1 MNNDYDDRSP
11 APDEN
16 PDTFPSADAGRYTQ
30 DRTPPRSADVFS
42 PYDWQKADESFPQ
55 QGGQHPPPGGQYPPQ
70 NTQYPPQQG
79 YGYGYSYG
87 YPTYGGVPPQ
97 RRRSKLKI
105 PLIIISVLV
114 LIVATALLFMGPD
127 YLDVNP
133 ILRFPDFEDSENPP
147 QRTRTPNRRPE
158 ETLPAATPDLPQ
170 GELGTGVVMKLSSKS
185 EGEIMTYQDI
195 YKQCSPW
202 VVAIEAEVDSWSY
215 NWGTGIVFTGD
226 GYIVTNNH
234 IIAGTTS
241 VRITLHDDTVYEAL
255 LIGVDARSDLAVLKI
270 DAEDLPCAV
279 FGDSSELEVG
289 EGVVAI
295 GNPLGREFRST
306 LTDGIISAIDR
317 DVQSEGYSMTLLQ
330 TNAAIN
336 EGNSGG
342 PLFNLYGQ
350 VIGIT
355 NMKMISYYQ
364 GIEGIGFA
372 IPSKQ
377 MKIVVDQLIE
387 NGYAAGVPMLGITG
401 GVPPE
406 DSDAENTPE
415 GVYVNNVDKRS
426 GAYQSGIRAGDIITA
441 VNGEPVTSVGD
452 INDAKEP
459 YGIGDSI
466 TISIY
471 REGKTYNLDVVLMD
485 SNKLE

>member
-1 MNNDYDDRSP
+1 MNDDYDEKTS

-16 PDTFPSADAGRYTQ
+16 QNSSPPADAGWYTQ
-30 DRTPPRSADVFS
+30 YRTPPRSAGVFS
-42 PYDWQKADESFPQ
+42 PYDWQKGGDNFPPQ
-55 QGGQHPPPGGQYPPQ
+55 AGQFQRQEGQYPPPIG
-70 NTQYPPQQG
+70 QYPPHQGYNG
-79 YGYGYSYG
+79 YGYGYQPYG
-87 YPTYGGVPPQ
+87 SVPPPG
-97 RRRSKLKI
+97 RKSRLKV
-105 PLIIISVLV
+105 PLIILSVLI
-114 LIVATALLFMGPD
+114 LIVATALIFMSPEL
-127 YLDVNP
+127 LDINSIV
-133 ILRFPDFEDSENPP
+133 RFPDFEDSGNPP
-147 QRTRTPNRRPE
+147 QQTRTPNRRPE
-158 ETLPAATPDLPQ
+158 ETVPAETPDLPQ

-185 EGEIMTYQDI
+185 EGEIMTYPEI
-195 YKQCSPW
+195 YKRCNPW

-215 NWGTGIVFTGD
+215 NWGTGIVFTED

-234 IIAGTTS
+234 IIAGTSS
-241 VRITLHDDTVYEAL
+241 VRITLHDDMVYDAL

-270 DAEDLPCAV
+270 EEENLQYAV

-317 DVQSEGYSMTLLQ
+317 DVESEGYSMTLLQ

-372 IPSKQ
+372 IPSRQ

-387 NGYAAGVPMLGITG
+387 SGYAVGAPMLGITG

-406 DSDAENTPE
+406 ADIEENTPE

-426 GAYQSGIRAGDIITA
+426 GAYQSGMRAGDIITA
-441 VNGEPVTSVGD
+441 VNGEPVASVGD
-452 INDAKEP
+452 INDAKAP

-466 TISIY
+466 TITIY
-471 REGKTYNLDVVLMD
+471 REGRIYNIDVVLMD
-485 SNKLE
+485 SNKLD